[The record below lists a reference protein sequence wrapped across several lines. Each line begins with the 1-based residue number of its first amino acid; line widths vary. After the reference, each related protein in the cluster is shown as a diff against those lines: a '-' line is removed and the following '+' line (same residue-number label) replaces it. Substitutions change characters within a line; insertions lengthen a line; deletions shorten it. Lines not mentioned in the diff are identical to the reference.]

1 MELSKLLEFKV
12 NLEPFMQL
20 LDSAKQQPEP
30 QRLLFVFASAELP
43 ADATQEQRLAFE
55 QGDGGSLSPVLCVDK
70 LPEQLSDFTSLIAE
84 SKQTGKAWD
93 VVFVAGLSGRA
104 GIAPSSDEATQPL
117 QLMVEAI
124 KDGRIGQFMVLSCQG
139 EMLTLVKE

>member
-1 MELSKLLEFKV
+1 LEFEVNIEPFKLL
-12 NLEPFMQL
+12 LE
-20 LDSAKQQPEP
+20 SAKTQPEP

-43 ADATQEQRLAFE
+43 ADATQEQRLDFE

-70 LPEQLSDFTSLIAE
+70 LPEQLSDFPSLILE
-84 SKQTGKAWD
+84 SEQTGKKWD

-104 GIAPSSDEATQPL
+104 GIAPNTDEAAQPL

-124 KDGRIGQFMVLSCQG
+124 KDGRIGQFMVLSRQG
-139 EMLTLVKE
+139 EMLALDKE